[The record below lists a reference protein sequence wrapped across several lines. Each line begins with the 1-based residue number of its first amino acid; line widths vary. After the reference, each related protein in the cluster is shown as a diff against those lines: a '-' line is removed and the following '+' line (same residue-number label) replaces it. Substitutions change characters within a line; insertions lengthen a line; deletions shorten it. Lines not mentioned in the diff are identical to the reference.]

1 MKKTRTE
8 EQKNRRTEGIDPND
22 PIKVSRILIEFRL
35 GMASIEKLEAVL
47 LNSAWLLTARGNL
60 RSHVITLILSLV

>member
-1 MKKTRTE
+1 MKKTMMKM
-8 EQKNRRTEGIDPND
+8 KNRRTEGIDPND
-22 PIKVSRILIEFRL
+22 PIKVSRILIEFKL

-47 LNSAWLLTARGNL
+47 LNCAWLLTARGNL